1 MKLIDIPDVSIPDI
15 PNNTPEYLS
24 RPYPKG
30 SFPLHLLS
38 AVIGGRGTGKT
49 TFALKMLK
57 WYDKSKSFDRIII
70 FSTTAHKDPKMKDF
84 ITSKTNAEIV
94 HYKGYSDADLKNEML
109 KMEADIEAYRYY
121 IKKLKIWSRF
131 VSNDYDIDKM
141 SYDDIWTLNEM
152 NMEKPECPTKSG
164 MFPSHCCVFDDL
176 VGCRV
181 FNANLSGLANHLLIS
196 HRHYSCSVLV
206 LSQSITNF
214 IPKQIRTNNIGL
226 WVLFPTKCEKSMKD
240 ISEDVASKVSPDAF
254 CNAWRFVGKHKHMPL
269 VCDYDTIEDD
279 KRFRMGLDK
288 WIVMNNASKEQ
299 DIKLQQIEIVK
310 KNV

>member
-1 MKLIDIPDVSIPDI
+1 MRIIPIPEVQLPDI

-24 RPYPKG
+24 RPVPSG
-30 SFPLHLLS
+30 GFPLHLLA

-57 WYDKSKSFDRIII
+57 WYDKAKSFDRIII

-84 ITSKTNAEIV
+84 IASKTNAEIT
-94 HYKGYSDADLKNEML
+94 HYKGYSATDLKSEMER
-109 KMEADIEAYRYY
+109 MESDIEAYRKYVR
-121 IKKLKIWSRF
+121 KLKTWFKF
-131 VSNDYDIDKM
+131 VKNDYDVDNM
-141 SYDDIWTLNEM
+141 TYEELWELHEM
-152 NMEKPECPTKSG
+152 DMRKPESPTKSG
-164 MFPSHCCVFDDL
+164 LFPCHCVIFDDL

-240 ISEDVASKVSPDAF
+240 ISEDVASKTSPELF
-254 CNAWRFVGKHKHMPL
+254 CKAWKFVGKQKHTPL
-269 VCDYDTIEDD
+269 VCDYDTNDD
-279 KRFRMGLDK
+279 TQRFRMGLDK
-288 WIVMNNASKEQ
+288 WIVMNDEDDTIQ
-299 DIKLQQIEIVK
+299 VK
-310 KNV
+310 KI

>member
-1 MKLIDIPDVSIPDI
+1 MKIVPIPEVMLPDI

-24 RPYPKG
+24 RPVPAG
-30 SFPLHLLS
+30 GFPLHLLA

-57 WYDKSKSFDRIII
+57 WYDKVKAFDRIII

-84 ITSKTNAEIV
+84 IASKTNAEIT
-94 HYKGYSDADLKNEML
+94 HYKGYTAADLQQEME
-109 KMEADIEAYRYY
+109 KMEAAVEAYRLYQR
-121 IKKLKIWSRF
+121 KMKVWQKF
-131 VSNDYDIDKM
+131 VKNDFDVDSM
-141 SYDDIWTLNEM
+141 NYDDLWLLHEM

-164 MFPSHCCVFDDL
+164 LFPCHCCLFDDL
-176 VGCRV
+176 IGCKV

-226 WVLFPTKCEKSMKD
+226 WVLFPTKCEKSMKE
-240 ISEDVASKVSPDAF
+240 ISEDVASKVSPEAF
-254 CNAWRFVGKHKHMPL
+254 CQAWKFVGKHKHTPL
-269 VCDYDTIEDD
+269 VCDYDAYDD
-279 KRFRMGLDK
+279 TKRFRMGLDK
-288 WIVMNNASKEQ
+288 WIVMSDDESKIQVRKVE
-299 DIKLQQIEIVK
+299 K
-310 KNV
+310 